1 MKTLEQVLADVE
13 SVADDKDL
21 KFELESKFK
30 DGTRARVLIRYVKPQ
45 NNIMYTHMLISGISN
60 SPKGL
65 ANIIEEEVI
74 LEINK
79 QKVTDMREEYM
90 WHADWIWN
98 KHLTY
103 DKSKKKSVIKSAI
116 LDITHALKDRRL
128 E

>member
-65 ANIIEEEVI
+65 ADVIEEEVI

-79 QKVTDMREEYM
+79 QQDADTREEYM

-103 DKSKKKSVIKSAI
+103 DKSKKKSIIKI
-116 LDITHALKDRRL
+116 RRK
-128 E
+128 